1 MLFATWR
8 TFHHLKSGHVQISD
22 PHYIYFQH
30 TSTSSP
36 AKSAGKHSESSHHL
50 LQDVVTAL
58 EKIDLVTDTISLG
71 DNKFMGVC
79 KLQETDEKHNLFRR
93 LDIR

>member
-1 MLFATWR
+1 
-8 TFHHLKSGHVQISD
+8 
-22 PHYIYFQH
+22 
-30 TSTSSP
+30 
-36 AKSAGKHSESSHHL
+36 

-58 EKIDLVTDTISLG
+58 EKVGLVTDTISLG

-79 KLQETDEKHNLFRR
+79 RLVKEKHSDDNEENENHFRR